1 MAERRVALLDRQSEQ
16 LEQHVK
22 SLMASAETLAGRVDL
37 VVQSVQLSLE
47 ADQPTSFID
56 FSQIRKRLE
65 SLQTLAMNLS
75 LQVSAGENSE
85 PVLEDLEQFNEALD
99 AVAVEMKQLQKPVNP
114 AASERRM
121 SVSLDE
127 VRRLAAVVDTL
138 KERTE
143 TLYEDAQ
150 RFRRHSEALIRGIQE
165 GAVAELPSSYLRTRG
180 INA

>member
-1 MAERRVALLDRQSEQ
+1 
-16 LEQHVK
+16 
-22 SLMASAETLAGRVDL
+22 
-37 VVQSVQLSLE
+37 
-47 ADQPTSFID
+47 
-56 FSQIRKRLE
+56 
-65 SLQTLAMNLS
+65 
-75 LQVSAGENSE
+75 
-85 PVLEDLEQFNEALD
+85 
-99 AVAVEMKQLQKPVNP
+99 
-114 AASERRM
+114 M

-180 INA
+180 MNG